1 MELSFRSGPPQLSSK
16 LCRIRRST
24 LLHWQDGGEGKKTS
38 GKKSLKRDSL
48 FSKLCVHK
56 QCSQCSSSCVETLVT
71 LRAKFHVVSS
81 LLSVLNIAILSTQRS
96 HWKWF
101 CPEQWK
107 YGHLKCAAFIVI
119 MLLNESLTWVHS
131 QKDPRLYFGASFALR
146 VVSDV
151 GIQSAVDCIP
161 VVEVCYHVTRYCPK
175 EILYFWMPHAY
186 LKIVL

>member
-1 MELSFRSGPPQLSSK
+1 MDSIWCYFFNFKVNIVFNNKTTNYSCIYMELSFRSGPPQLSSK

-56 QCSQCSSSCVETLVT
+56 QCSQCSSSCVETLVI

-119 MLLNESLTWVHS
+119 KWKFDMGTFT
-131 QKDPRLYFGASFALR
+131 KRP
-146 VVSDV
+146 
-151 GIQSAVDCIP
+151 
-161 VVEVCYHVTRYCPK
+161 
-175 EILYFWMPHAY
+175 
-186 LKIVL
+186 